1 MSSRHR
7 SDPAERGH
15 WVLIGAMIATV
26 VALAIIGGY
35 SLYFALNN
43 ASPKGRVSAGT
54 ASVQPSSSPTTT
66 GPPPALIIRVT
77 GDSCN
82 VFVGV
87 PEGVVLANEQH
98 NRGDVLTYD
107 EPLLSV
113 VVSDGSAVE
122 VTING
127 EVQPPSEPGQRQT
140 FTVKKKGAGSAS
152 AASPT

>member
-1 MSSRHR
+1 
-7 SDPAERGH
+7 
-15 WVLIGAMIATV
+15 MISTV

-35 SLYFALNN
+35 SLYFALDT
-43 ASPKGRVSAGT
+43 ASPDGKVSSQT
-54 ASVQPSSSPTTT
+54 ASGAPSPPPSPT
-66 GPPPALIIRVT
+66 GPPPAVTIKVT

-87 PEGVVLANEQH
+87 PAGTVLVNEEH
-98 NRGDVLTYD
+98 KRGDVLTYD

-127 EVQPPSEPGQRQT
+127 ELQPPSQPGERQT
-140 FTVKKKGAGSAS
+140 FTVKKQPTTTAASGEAS
-152 AASPT
+152 ANAG

>member
-35 SLYFALNN
+35 SLYFALNT
-43 ASPKGRVSAGT
+43 ASPNKVSAGT
-54 ASVQPSSSPTTT
+54 ASVQPSTAPTAT
-66 GPPPALIIRVT
+66 GPPPPLVIRVT

-98 NRGDVLTYD
+98 RRGDVLTYD

-140 FTVKKKGAGSAS
+140 FTVKKKAAGAAS
-152 AASPT
+152 AAAPT